1 MNKNEF
7 LFRFHLKQYDDSC
20 HNYQHHAPLKSAA
33 VLIALFDEG
42 YGNSHDDNVEN
53 NNQLSGDLQVLLT
66 KRASHL
72 KHHPS
77 QISFPGGKAEL
88 TDTDLVETALREAQ
102 EEIGLDPEKVTV
114 IGQLPSYEIISG
126 YQVTPIVAIINAVQA
141 YQKDDNEVDEIFH
154 VPLQHF
160 LQDKNHH
167 IIDSYRN
174 GRCHNVHFYP
184 YRHYNIWGATAAM
197 MKDLVNRI
205 K

>member
-1 MNKNEF
+1 MNKAEF
-7 LFRFHLKQYDDSC
+7 LFRFNLKQHYDSC

-33 VLIALFDEG
+33 VLIALFEHNIKESK
-42 YGNSHDDNVEN
+42 YS
-53 NNQLSGDLQVLLT
+53 SGDLHVLLT

-88 TDTDLVETALREAQ
+88 TDTNLVHTALREAQ
-102 EEIGLDPEKVTV
+102 EEIGLDPDTVTV

-126 YQVTPIVAIINAVQA
+126 YQITPIVAIIDSVKA

-160 LQDKNHH
+160 LQDKNHQS
-167 IIDSYRN
+167 IDSYRN
-174 GRCHNVHFYP
+174 GRLHNVHFYP
-184 YRHYNIWGATAAM
+184 YRNYNIWGATAAM

>member
-1 MNKNEF
+1 MNKSEF
-7 LFRFHLKQYDDSC
+7 LFRFHLKQHNDSC
-20 HNYQHHAPLKSAA
+20 HNYQHNAPLRSAA
-33 VLIALFDEG
+33 VLIALFEDS
-42 YGNSHDDNVEN
+42 NQQDNPQKNEQN
-53 NNQLSGDLQVLLT
+53 EYSSNGLQVLLT

-77 QISFPGGKAEL
+77 QISFPGGKVEL
-88 TDTDLVETALREAQ
+88 TDTDLVHTALREAQ
-102 EEIGLDPEKVTV
+102 EEIGLDPENVTV

-126 YQVTPIVAIINAVQA
+126 YQVTPIVAIINSVQTFI
-141 YQKDDNEVDEIFH
+141 KDKNEVDEIFQ

-167 IIDSYRN
+167 IIDSYRH
-174 GRCHNVHFYP
+174 GRHHNVHFYP